1 MKTTLLA
8 VFALFGVAALA
19 VNLQRPSFL
28 RSADPAQLDS
38 YISATTEQLAKH
50 PGDHHLTKRLSEL
63 QSLRSDIQ
71 DAER

>member
-1 MKTTLLA
+1 MKSTLLA
-8 VFALFGVAALA
+8 VFALVGVAAFA

-50 PGDHHLTKRLSEL
+50 PGDHHLKKHLSEL
-63 QSLRSDIQ
+63 KNLRSDIQ
-71 DAER
+71 EAQQ